1 MSLTEKQK
9 AFRKQGIGGSD
20 ANIIMSG
27 DAERII
33 RLWKEKRGEI
43 EPEDLSRVLPVR
55 MGSFTEE
62 FNITWFE
69 EETGKVVT
77 RQGEQII
84 SGTEPF
90 MLCTL
95 DGETT
100 WERGLAVFEAKHVSA
115 FQTEEAIQERYYP
128 QVQHCMRVCELQK
141 AYLSVF
147 FGTMKWKLFEVDADP
162 IYQGQMIAAERNFW
176 ECVKNGTPPVAVAIK
191 APIEAVRKVDMTGNN
206 EWANHADIWI
216 KNQGYAKS
224 FDASV
229 KAIKELVEADAVEA
243 FGHGIKAFRSKSG
256 SITIRKEKA

>member
-20 ANIIMSG
+20 ANIIMGG

-84 SGTEPF
+84 SGTEHF

-115 FQTEEAIQERYYP
+115 FQTEEAIQERYFP
-128 QVQHCMRVCELQK
+128 QVQHCMRVCGHQK

-147 FGTMKWKLFEVDADP
+147 FGTMKWKLFEIDADP

-176 ECVKNGTPPVAVAIK
+176 ECVQNGTPPVAVEIK
-191 APIEAVRKVDMTGNN
+191 APVEAIRKVDMTGHNS
-206 EWANHADIWI
+206 WADAAGDWHMHY
-216 KNQGYAKS
+216 GPAKA
-224 FDASV
+224 FEAAT
-229 KAIKELVEADAVEA
+229 KRIKELVEPDVQEA
-243 FGHGIKAFRSKSG
+243 FGHGIKASRSKSG
-256 SITIRKEKA
+256 SITIRKEK